1 MQRKEDDANVA
12 RKPIEIVCT
21 HIFQTDVPS
30 SSRLT
35 ALWAELYQMQGISV
49 PPASEDSTRE
59 P

>member
-1 MQRKEDDANVA
+1 MQRKEDDVNVA

-35 ALWAELYQMQGISV
+35 ALWAELYQMGISV
-49 PPASEDSTRE
+49 PPVSEDSTRE